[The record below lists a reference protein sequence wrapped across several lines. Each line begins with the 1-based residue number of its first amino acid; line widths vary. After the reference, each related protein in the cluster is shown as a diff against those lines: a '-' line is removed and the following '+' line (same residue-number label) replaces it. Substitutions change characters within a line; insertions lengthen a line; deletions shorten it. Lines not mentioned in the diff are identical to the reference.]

1 MPTQR
6 PPDVPATVPQPVADY
21 LRRLATWAYQ
31 EIDRKIPKDEA
42 TLHVLLAPSDQ
53 KPPTTVF
60 SITVDHTGAMKIAS
74 VALGGG
80 KP

>member
-6 PPDVPATVPQPVADY
+6 PPDVPSNVPQPVADY

-31 EIDRKIPKDEA
+31 EIDAKIPKDEA
-42 TLHVLLAPSDQ
+42 TAHLILAAYDVKANP
-53 KPPTTVF
+53 KVF
-60 SITVDHTGAMKIAS
+60 RIEVTNSGALQAND
-74 VALGGG
+74 VPLGGG